1 MDDDATVSAA
11 DIARLARVGRAAV
24 SNWRRR
30 YPDFP
35 QPVGGTASSPLFA
48 LDAVTDWF
56 RARGKKFELTAAER
70 AWQRLRALGD
80 DLELGVRVAAAGT
93 FLAFEHGLTD
103 TFDAALEDA
112 ELLTLLSELARET
125 GPAEAFELLCHRF
138 FEAHSRR
145 LSTTP
150 EPIAELMVRLTGH
163 AGTVLDPACGV
174 GSLVLAG
181 GADQVLAQDS
191 DPATARIAALRLALR
206 GIPAEV
212 HAVDA
217 LREDA
222 FAGRTADVVL
232 CDPPFNERAWG
243 HDELVGDDRW
253 EYGLPPRGEPE
264 LAWVQHCLAHTASG
278 GMIAILMPG
287 AAAGRRSG
295 KRIRGNLLRAGVL
308 RAVVTLAPAGPDLWL
323 LRRPAPGERAPSTL
337 LLAESGPDLS
347 TVDELWQEFTRAP
360 ESGTRIID
368 LLDDD
373 IDLTPALHRAGPPDP
388 ALEFLALQEKF
399 ASMAVV
405 PPRLSEDDAEPA

>member
-1 MDDDATVSAA
+1 M
-11 DIARLARVGRAAV
+11 RA
-24 SNWRRR
+24 
-30 YPDFP
+30 
-35 QPVGGTASSPLFA
+35 
-48 LDAVTDWF
+48 
-56 RARGKKFELTAAER
+56 
-70 AWQRLRALGD
+70 
-80 DLELGVRVAAAGT
+80 DLEKIVTPDCVLATNTSSLSPTAIAAGLSHPGRLVAGKIPGTTPGGGGDRTVLLLCGRVHGYEGYPPSEVGFGVRVAAAGT

-253 EYGLPPRGEPE
+253 EYGLPPRGEPATPLNG
-264 LAWVQHCLAHTASG
+264 LARRQS
-278 GMIAILMPG
+278 P
-287 AAAGRRSG
+287 AGDA
-295 KRIRGNLLRAGVL
+295 LLV
-308 RAVVTLAPAGPDLWL
+308 LAP
-323 LRRPAPGERAPSTL
+323 R
-337 LLAESGPDLS
+337 LA
-347 TVDELWQEFTRAP
+347 
-360 ESGTRIID
+360 
-368 LLDDD
+368 
-373 IDLTPALHRAGPPDP
+373 
-388 ALEFLALQEKF
+388 
-399 ASMAVV
+399 V
-405 PPRLSEDDAEPA
+405 PPSRRG